1 MKTEHWYCVRSGMT
15 SPTLH
20 ASRRPSPTSA
30 VAPRCAPEP
39 FPEVERAAR
48 EGRLRRMGLLA
59 VLLPAALTFAPVA
72 WGQANDSVTYRMT
85 FTGLWTADDITDSS
99 LPGTAHFTQVV
110 GAKHNASTTLWRIG
124 DRASAGV
131 ENVAEDG
138 ITRRLLSEIGSN
150 PNTDG
155 AILAGTSSISPT
167 HTVSTT
173 FTVNKSHP
181 LVSVLSMVAPS
192 PDWFVGVR
200 DLPLYENGRWRD
212 RVSVDLYPYDAGTE
226 DGDGWSLSNPDTTP
240 RGSITSIRSTGRFL
254 NNPLARLTFTL
265 QPSSQPPPPD
275 MSTPGEGTI
284 DTEGSD
290 DHVED
295 RMSAAW
301 LARSGR
307 AVAEQG
313 LDGIAERM
321 AVSRTP
327 GLVGHLAG
335 RSFGVTPWAGGGS
348 GAGAVGR
355 PAATEAGSTSGTRG
369 ASGAD
374 TALRAMAEVAHG
386 FDRMHGSIETEDFGS
401 AGVDPAGVNPAGF
414 NARHL
419 DRSQTLTERDLLF
432 GSAFTLTGETDASG
446 GSMAFWGRASHGAF
460 DGKEGTLSLDG
471 EMTTGMLGA
480 DYARGPWLFG
490 LALAQSEGD
499 GEYRDTAAASSQDN
513 RPRDRAASST
523 DGTVESTLTAVLPY
537 ASWRASQQLNLWGAA
552 GFGAGEMTLTTD
564 AGASMPA
571 DTDWTM
577 AALGLRSALLAPPAE
592 GLALALVS
600 DGLWVRT
607 TSDRT
612 EALAASE
619 ADVTRLRLGLEGSW
633 RMALDAASGAHL
645 TPNLALGLRHDGGDA
660 ETGLGVELGGGLA
673 WSIPRI
679 GLALDITGRTLLA
692 HADGEFEDRGLA
704 ASLTFDPDPATDR
717 GLSLSLRQEM
727 GGSAQGGLDALFAD
741 APMAKR
747 TESDPS
753 DPGDSSDPGHR
764 WTAQAAYGLPA
775 FSGRFVA
782 SPHLGLG
789 FATGGDREYSLGGR
803 LTPATRTNAPDL
815 TFGVLA
821 KRVESETRA
830 PEHNIGLQLGIRW

>member
-15 SPTLH
+15 SPTPH

-39 FPEVERAAR
+39 FPEVERAVG

-72 WGQANDSVTYRMT
+72 WGQAEDSVTYKMT

-99 LPGTAHFTQVV
+99 LPGGAHFTRVV
-110 GAKHNASTTLWRIG
+110 GATHNDRTTLWRPG
-124 DRASAGV
+124 GQASAGV
-131 ENVAEDG
+131 EDVAEFG
-138 ITRRLLSEIGSN
+138 RTGTLLSEISRDPDTGDAIQTETGRIN
-150 PNTDG
+150 P
-155 AILAGTSSISPT
+155 PQ
-167 HTVSTT
+167 TVSTT

-192 PDWFVGVR
+192 PDWFVGVSNLNLYDR
-200 DLPLYENGRWRD
+200 DADQWLEPEP
-212 RVSVDLYPYDAGTE
+212 VDLYPYDAGTE
-226 DGDGWSLSNPDTTP
+226 DGNGWSLSNPDTTP
-240 RGSITSIRSTGRFL
+240 QGSITSIRNTERFRD
-254 NNPLARLTFTL
+254 NPLARLTFEL
-265 QPSSQPPPPD
+265 QTPPPPPD

-327 GLVGHLAG
+327 GLVGRLAG
-335 RSFGVTPWAGGGS
+335 RSFGVTPGTGGGS
-348 GAGAVGR
+348 GAGGVGR

-673 WSIPRI
+673 WSVPRI

-727 GGSAQGGLDALFAD
+727 GGAAQGGLDALFAD

-753 DPGDSSDPGHR
+753 DPGR
-764 WTAQAAYGLPA
+764 CWTVQAAYGFPA

-821 KRVESETRA
+821 KRMESETRA
-830 PEHNIGLQLGIRW
+830 PEHNIGLQLGVRW